1 MFLSTGRIVL
11 MGVMATATMDILGA
25 LARGAHIVTP
35 LPPALIGRWAAAVAR
50 GQPLHANIKDAT
62 PVDHELAIALLTH
75 YIVGI
80 AFAAL
85 YLFATMR
92 LGVSPR
98 SVIPAVTFGLVTCV
112 FPWLLMFPAM
122 GFGVFGTRGPAET
135 QLFLSSLA
143 SHVAFGIGIWL
154 GARASG
160 AA

>member
-1 MFLSTGRIVL
+1 
-11 MGVMATATMDILGA
+11 MGVMATATMDILGT
-25 LARGAHIVTP
+25 LAREAHIVTP
-35 LPPALIGRWAAAVAR
+35 LPPALMGRWIAAVAR
-50 GQPLHANIKDAT
+50 GQPLQANIRDAA
-62 PVDHELAIALLTH
+62 PVDHELAIALVTH

-80 AFAAL
+80 AFVAM

-98 SVIPAVTFGLVTCV
+98 SVIPAVTFGLFTSV

-122 GFGVFGTRGPAET
+122 GFGMFGTRGPAET

-143 SHVAFGIGIWL
+143 SHAAFGIGIWL